1 MPVQLPIILAAIAL
15 LAALGCGS
23 TSDLVIGY
31 QAEASAPL
39 RPPMCLNPV
48 RDAAED
54 FADASIETGL
64 EPDDAAA
71 ETSADADL
79 DGADSSCP
87 LPGGPCGPL
96 KVALI
101 HRYSFNGTGAVV
113 TDSVGTA
120 NGTVFGTRLN
130 GDGTLV
136 LAGGNSDQFVD
147 LPDGI
152 VRSLHDATFEAW
164 VEWNGCGTWQRIFD
178 FGSSDVAEGSRGMA
192 VTSLYVTPQSAI
204 VADPAESNVMLG
216 AFKRANQLSMVET
229 RATAPQSL
237 PTGVMSQVVLVVDD
251 TNDVMSLY
259 RDGVLEGSKPF
270 FDTLSLLNDINNWLG
285 RSQYVIDPSFN
296 GTFFEF
302 RIFNAPLS
310 ARAVRTLFLGGTD
323 PAFLN

>member
-1 MPVQLPIILAAIAL
+1 MRVQLPNVLAAIAL
-15 LAALGCGS
+15 LAAGCGS

-39 RPPMCLNPV
+39 RPPMCPNPI
-48 RDAAED
+48 RDASDE
-54 FADASIETGL
+54 FADASIETSM

-71 ETSADADL
+71 DAMPDAEL
-79 DGADSSCP
+79 DSADSSCP

-96 KVALI
+96 KGALI
-101 HRYSFNGTGAVV
+101 HRYSFNGMGTMV
-113 TDSVGTA
+113 TDSAGTA
-120 NGTVFGTRLN
+120 NGTVYGARLN

-164 VEWNGCGTWQRIFD
+164 IEWNGCGVWQRIFD
-178 FGSSDVAEGSRGMA
+178 FGSSDAPEGNRGMA
-192 VTSLYVTPQSAI
+192 VTSLYLTPQSAT
-204 VADPAESNVMLG
+204 VADPTESNVMLG
-216 AFKRANQLSMVET
+216 AFKRADQLGMVEART
-229 RATAPQSL
+229 TAPQPA

-251 TNDVMSLY
+251 TNDLMLLY

-270 FDTLSLLNDINNWLG
+270 PDALYMLNDINNWLG
-285 RSQYVIDPSFN
+285 RSQYFNDVSFN
-296 GTFFEF
+296 GRFYEF

>member
-1 MPVQLPIILAAIAL
+1 MRVQLPNILAAIAL

-31 QAEASAPL
+31 QAEASSPVV
-39 RPPMCLNPV
+39 RPMCPTPV
-48 RDAAED
+48 HDAANE
-54 FADASIETGL
+54 FADASTEASV
-64 EPDDAAA
+64 EPDDATAD
-71 ETSADADL
+71 SADAEL
-79 DGADSSCP
+79 DAASDSSCP
-87 LPGGPCGPL
+87 LPGGPCDPL
-96 KVALI
+96 KQALI
-101 HRYSFNGTGAVV
+101 HRYSFNGTGTVV

-164 VEWNGCGTWQRIFD
+164 VEWNGCGVWQRIFD
-178 FGSSDVAEGSRGMA
+178 FGNSDVAEGSRGMA
-192 VTSLYVTPQSAI
+192 VTSLYLTPQSAT
-204 VADPAESNVMLG
+204 VADPTESNVMLG
-216 AFKRANQLSMVET
+216 AFKRANQPGNVET

-237 PTGVMSQVVLVVDD
+237 PTGVMSQVVLVVND
-251 TNDVMSLY
+251 TNDVISLY

-270 FDTLSLLNDINNWLG
+270 FDSLYMLNDINNWLG
-285 RSQYVIDPSFN
+285 RSQYSFDPSLN
-296 GTFFEF
+296 GTLFEF